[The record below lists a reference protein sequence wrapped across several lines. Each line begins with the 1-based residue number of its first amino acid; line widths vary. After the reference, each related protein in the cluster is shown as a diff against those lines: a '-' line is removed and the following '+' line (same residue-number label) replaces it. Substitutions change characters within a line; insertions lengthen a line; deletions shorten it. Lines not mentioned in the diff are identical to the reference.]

1 MKKAARNYWL
11 NGIEKMRCILSFFTI
26 NGTIKVKY
34 KGQNQDEAKAIPH

>member
-11 NGIEKMRCILSFFTI
+11 NGIEKKRCILSFYTI
-26 NGTIKVKY
+26 NGKIKVKY